1 MAVRY
6 AFPMENAGRSMA
18 WAAMVGRWTELAAAS
33 GSWPM
38 EGDAGRARA
47 SVPWLIQL
55 QAVTHALR
63 ELATVPPCERPWCRD
78 HARATIESA
87 VERLVGVW
95 GDEAPNEIADI
106 VDEARLAVE
115 ASRQAGCR
123 EAVWPGPGRF
133 IVPDVELGEPCGTL
147 ACMQPGTPVLPG
159 SPVAWWIDRDDLVV
173 PGLEVRDA
181 AHGPSQVYR
190 QLDDAGRVVQD
201 VVAPME
207 ELPPGM
213 PLVVPIDEDG
223 RRVGGWL
230 TPAPAWR
237 AMHERALGDL
247 QEPAVRWSA

>member
-47 SVPWLIQL
+47 SVPWLIKL

-159 SPVAWWIDRDDLVV
+159 SPVAWWIDRPTWSVV
-173 PGLEVRDA
+173 PPNSATCR
-181 AHGPSQVYR
+181 P
-190 QLDDAGRVVQD
+190 
-201 VVAPME
+201 
-207 ELPPGM
+207 
-213 PLVVPIDEDG
+213 
-223 RRVGGWL
+223 
-230 TPAPAWR
+230 
-237 AMHERALGDL
+237 
-247 QEPAVRWSA
+247 WSSS